1 MRESVDEPIRVKR
14 FTTEEEPSSDI
25 SCWTFS
31 VLSLEPNG
39 GTVLIMVLAALPHTV
54 SEQLDRLSV
63 SDQVWKLGNLQNE
76 QASFMLTDRRSA
88 VWMFQK
94 SLRTCG
100 CQALLFRALSYR
112 LFKRQKHT
120 LLRFSGLSV
129 ALSHSSQPCYVG
141 LTSAACFTVE
151 SCSLTLLAC
160 LLNAVFVVLSRT
172 CSGCCDAQQCSVC
185 FLK

>member
-31 VLSLEPNG
+31 VLALEPNG
-39 GTVLIMVLAALPHTV
+39 GNVLIMVLAALPHTV

-63 SDQVWKLGNLQNE
+63 SDQVWKPGNLQNE

-120 LLRFSGLSV
+120 LLRFPV
-129 ALSHSSQPCYVG
+129 
-141 LTSAACFTVE
+141 
-151 SCSLTLLAC
+151 C
-160 LLNAVFVVLSRT
+160 LWLCHTAVSRAMW
-172 CSGCCDAQQCSVC
+172 G
-185 FLK
+185 